1 MAVDRGGKLWGV
13 ATAVLP
19 VQSSSSSS
27 FAGTFLH
34 LLSST
39 ARFQHLKAT
48 LVVLAAAN
56 RAVVVIV
63 VVALRWKVQKNWIV
77 VVAAAA
83 VVVVGRSTAK

>member
-1 MAVDRGGKLWGV
+1 MAADRGGKLWGV

-19 VQSSSSSS
+19 VQSSSSS
-27 FAGTFLH
+27 FAWTFLH

-63 VVALRWKVQKNWIV
+63 VVTLRWKVQKNWIV
-77 VVAAAA
+77 VVVAA
-83 VVVVGRSTAK
+83 VVVVGRGTAK

>member
-19 VQSSSSSS
+19 VQSASS

-77 VVAAAA
+77 VVVAA
-83 VVVVGRSTAK
+83 VVVVGRGTAK